1 MIDERIKKIA
11 AANGW
16 IGILQKLREELT
28 EALEAVNEYSDGPGD
43 EKEEQHLIE
52 ELVDVVIVADQFALK
67 FRRQADFERW
77 REFKLERTMERLGL
91 K

>member
-1 MIDERIKKIA
+1 MIDERVKRIA
-11 AANGW
+11 DANGW

-28 EALEAVNEYSDGPGD
+28 EALEAVNEYDSGT
-43 EKEEQHLIE
+43 EEEEQHLVE
-52 ELVDVVIVADQFALK
+52 ELTDVAIVTEEFAIK
-67 FRRQADFERW
+67 FRRQADFDRW